1 MNINFNDREPIYI
14 QIIRYFK
21 QQMVIGSLKPGDE
34 IPSRR
39 ELAGLLKVNANT
51 VQRAYK
57 EMEDM
62 GMIET
67 FRNFQSTVTTNEEII
82 KNMKE
87 ELINDAVNYFIS
99 SVKAINVSK
108 NEILGVLDRKWK
120 E

>member
-14 QIIRYFK
+14 QIVRYFK
-21 QQMVIGSLKPGDE
+21 QQMVTGNLKPGNE

-67 FRNFQSTVTTNEEII
+67 FRNFQSTITTNEELL
-82 KNMKE
+82 KDMKE

-99 SVKAINVSK
+99 SVKAINVGK
-108 NEILGVLDRKWK
+108 DEILGVLNKKWN